1 MSKVQAVAATVVLML
16 CASVSDAQQP
26 FSQSSNPGSYVGFAQ
41 TPSAFGNTSASTT
54 GSAALTGTYRKAPWP
69 GRMYVACW
77 AEVPSHSTAYFSPT
91 FPAPAVSSAR
101 KEFRELVTTQYGA
114 VSQVQCVGKF
124 NPAVVKDTVQQWQD
138 KARATNNA
146 IIDTDWQPTAA
157 SDQGSRDATKIT
169 MSSAGSHSDNGR
181 MKQTRAEMQ
190 TFPHLDGIPGGSVP
204 GNNSSGTVAGQSNF
218 QR

>member
-1 MSKVQAVAATVVLML
+1 MSKVRNVAATIVLML
-16 CASVSDAQQP
+16 CASVSYAQQP

-41 TPSAFGNTSASTT
+41 TPGAFLNSSSASTT
-54 GSAALTGTYRKAPWP
+54 ASAALTGTYRKAPWP

-114 VSQVQCVGKF
+114 VSHVQCVGKF

-157 SDQGSRDATKIT
+157 LREPGP
-169 MSSAGSHSDNGR
+169 SSPYLESLGAR
-181 MKQTRAEMQ
+181 MKRGTAMP
-190 TFPHLDGIPGGSVP
+190 TYPYDGGIPGGNVP